1 MVASLSPPKKQKKVQ
16 GMIVKE
22 LLYRYEE
29 EIGRLRQQLDQA
41 RAGHPPLSSGSVP
54 QAQQSHPSQQH
65 PQPTPPNIGPAS
77 NLFGGKR
84 KLHVA
89 SLLFFPDLTSV
100 IGIMNSQGNTQGPPG
115 LVAPPQMVDPSQPQ
129 GQQQQHMGYP
139 NSPQPPSSFSNGSS
153 AQNGPPPPQQQQQGE
168 KNNYGQMYFNYYND
182 SN

>member
-84 KLHVA
+84 KLHVG
-89 SLLFFPDLTSV
+89 SLLFFRDLTSV

-153 AQNGPPPPQQQQQGE
+153 AQNGPPPPPQQQQGE

-182 SN
+182 SD